1 MCGGVITG
9 PGCDRDEEEGAM
21 NEIFFRD
28 DYLEAKIEDY
38 KYGVIT
44 AEEFCKAME
53 DLGKYPL
60 LLVDRNLDRITN
72 CMIPEICKSYMEA
85 DASDKDRDLKFWIG
99 LKDCEYL
106 MHFGWTFTEEREE
119 YYRTGRDRRD
129 PIEYTDR
136 YLAIEPEMEKLVR
149 AETGEGGWLGFC
161 HTYWAEKKKV
171 LKEHFG
177 IDWKSTDDR
186 FPGLR
191 ID

>member
-1 MCGGVITG
+1 
-9 PGCDRDEEEGAM
+9 M
-21 NEIFFRD
+21 NRILFRD

-72 CMIPEICKSYMEA
+72 CMIPEI
-85 DASDKDRDLKFWIG
+85 
-99 LKDCEYL
+99 KDCEYL

-136 YLAIEPEMEKLVR
+136 YLAIEPEMERLVR

>member
-1 MCGGVITG
+1 
-9 PGCDRDEEEGAM
+9 M
-21 NEIFFRD
+21 NRILFRD

-136 YLAIEPEMEKLVR
+136 
-149 AETGEGGWLGFC
+149 
-161 HTYWAEKKKV
+161 
-171 LKEHFG
+171 
-177 IDWKSTDDR
+177 
-186 FPGLR
+186 
-191 ID
+191 

>member
-1 MCGGVITG
+1 MTIWR
-9 PGCDRDEEEGAM
+9 P
-21 NEIFFRD
+21 FRD

-119 YYRTGRDRRD
+119 YYRTGRDRRAGD
-129 PIEYTDR
+129 GAAGQGRDGRRRLVGILP
-136 YLAIEPEMEKLVR
+136 YLLG
-149 AETGEGGWLGFC
+149 GE
-161 HTYWAEKKKV
+161 E
-171 LKEHFG
+171 E
-177 IDWKSTDDR
+177 S
-186 FPGLR
+186 P
-191 ID
+191 